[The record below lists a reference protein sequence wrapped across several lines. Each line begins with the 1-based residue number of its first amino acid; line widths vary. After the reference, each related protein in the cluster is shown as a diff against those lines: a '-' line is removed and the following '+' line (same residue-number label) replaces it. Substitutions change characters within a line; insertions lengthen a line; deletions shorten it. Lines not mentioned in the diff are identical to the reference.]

1 MAKIKN
7 IIRSG
12 WCGILMGLLTAM
24 GFNACHR
31 TQKVVID
38 DANNNQIIDSVHI
51 QKPPKI
57 RDRGEMIALYGVPPS
72 KFKNMKQ
79 QNVKP
84 QDK

>member
-12 WCGILMGLLTAM
+12 WCGILMTLLTAM
-24 GFNACHR
+24 GFGACHR
-31 TQKVVID
+31 AQKVVVD
-38 DANNNQIIDSVHI
+38 DDNNTQIIDSVRAE
-51 QKPPKI
+51 KPPKI

-79 QNVKP
+79 PQNK
-84 QDK
+84 